1 MSKKD
6 EYTVLKDRYG
16 NPNDTGL
23 TVAQMQAKLYADISG
38 NDTIQAPRDF
48 YGKSSQTDLIA
59 GQKFQSFERREASAL
74 TILVTQ
80 TLYVTPIWLPAGEK
94 ISSISYANGAATVT
108 PAHWLVGLFNSSRVL
123 LASSTDDTSTV
134 WAINT
139 IRSTNL
145 TAAYET
151 TYTGWHYCGVAVD
164 ASTLP
169 TVANRP
175 TVCQSLALGGTAGD
189 YLRGVPLGG
198 LAQAS
203 ITTALPSTFTA
214 PSAVGIVPWCS
225 VA

>member
-6 EYTVLKDRYG
+6 EYTLLKDYYG
-16 NPNDTGL
+16 NPNDTGY
-23 TVAQMQAKLYADISG
+23 TTAQMLAKLHD
-38 NDTIQAPRDF
+38 DTASPDRIQAPRDF
-48 YGKSSQTDLIA
+48 YGKPTDLIA

-80 TLYVTPIWLPAGEK
+80 TLYVTTIWLPAGEK
-94 ISSISYANGAATVT
+94 ITSIYYANGAATVT

-134 WAINT
+134 WAIDT

-145 TAAYET
+145 TTAYET

-175 TVCQSLALGGTAGD
+175 TVCKSLALGGTAGD
-189 YLRGVPLGG
+189 SLRGVPLGG

-203 ITTALPSTFTA
+203 ITTTLPATFTA
-214 PSAVGIVPWCS
+214 PTAVGIVPWCS